1 MLSAAAAAFVA
12 PSAAPAQRA
21 APTLAVVVDSNR
33 VYRDCNAC
41 RTAQAQL
48 QSQVTALQ
56 TRQQTLMNQLRPEAQ
71 AIQTAINALGGK
83 EPDAALRA
91 RAQAFQQ
98 RQEQAQQELA
108 RTEANIQSIRA
119 NVSRQIDERFGP
131 AVRQVMTQAGANLAL
146 DVGSTIAHAPAL
158 DVTNAVLAA
167 VNATLPTLSLTPL
180 PQQQQQQQQPQGR

>member
-21 APTLAVVVDSNR
+21 TPTLAVVVDSNR

-71 AIQTAINALGGK
+71 AIQAAINALGGK